1 MTTTISLCM
10 IVKNESHNLHRCL
23 QSVQGF
29 VNQIIVVDTGSEDNT
44 VEIARSYG
52 AEVHFFEWCDD
63 FAAARNHSLSFATG
77 DWILILDAD
86 EKLIIGD
93 QAIILNNLN
102 SSLGIEAFTLP
113 LLYIDDMHQNPIPV
127 TMPRLFR
134 NFVDIIYH
142 GVFHEVPC
150 YKSGSTV
157 VFYNHLGLHENLT
170 IEHYGYNAENLNQK
184 NLNRNIPILEK
195 ERASRELSFLQ
206 LFTLFD
212 AYQRADKPEK
222 AEECYNEAFE
232 RLFPNLIDQ
241 SKPVP
246 FTGVIE
252 FLYFI
257 GKRAAAYEDHDTL
270 ALICQTGL
278 VWEPDSPN
286 INYLTGVMLTNL
298 GFSLGAIAYFE
309 KCLRIGKE
317 TKSLNVAISKSLVG
331 ELPAYAIG
339 CSYQKLGDKVSAL
352 EAFELTLQF
361 NPSHEEA
368 RNQIN
373 ELQNQLF

>member
-1 MTTTISLCM
+1 M

-86 EKLIIGD
+86 EKLVIGD
-93 QAIILNNLN
+93 RKPILNTLN
-102 SSLGIEAFTLP
+102 SCLDIEAFTLP
-113 LLYIDDMHQNPIPV
+113 LLCIEDAHRNTLPV
-127 TMPRLFR
+127 KAPRLFR
-134 NFVDIIYH
+134 NFLNIVYH
-142 GVFHEVPC
+142 GIFHEIPC
-150 YKSGSTV
+150 EKSGKPV
-157 VFYNHLGLHENLT
+157 LFCNHPELHENLM
-170 IEHYGYNAENLNQK
+170 IEHYGYSVENLNQK

-195 ERASRELSFLQ
+195 ERESRELSFLQ

-212 AYQRADKPEK
+212 AYQRSDQPEK

-232 RLFPNLIDQ
+232 RLLPYLIDQ
-241 SKPVP
+241 IKPVP

-257 GKRAAAYEDHDTL
+257 GTRAAAYEDRDTL

-278 VWEPDSPN
+278 IWEPDSPY
-286 INYLTGVMLTNL
+286 INYLTGAMLTDL
-298 GFSLGAIAYFE
+298 GFSLGAIAYFDR
-309 KCLRIGKE
+309 CLSIGQE
-317 TKSLNVAISKSLVG
+317 ITSSNVTTSRSLMG
-331 ELPAYAIG
+331 EIPAYEIG
-339 CSYQKLGDKVSAL
+339 RNYQKLGNKEAAL
-352 EAFELTLQF
+352 EAFKLTLKF
-361 NPSHEEA
+361 KPDHAEA

-373 ELQNQLF
+373 QLQN

>member
-1 MTTTISLCM
+1 MTPTISLCM

-23 QSVQGF
+23 ESVQGF

-52 AEVHFFEWCDD
+52 AEIHFFEWCDD

-86 EKLIIGD
+86 EKLVVSD
-93 QAIILNNLN
+93 QLVIFNTIN
-102 SSLGIEAFTLP
+102 SSLDIEAFTLP
-113 LLYIDDMHQNPIPV
+113 LLCIDDMHNNSIPV

-134 NFVDIIYH
+134 NFLDIVYH
-142 GVFHEVPC
+142 GVFHEIPC
-150 YKSGSTV
+150 YKDGKPV
-157 VFYNHLGLHENLT
+157 LFYNHLDLHGNLI
-170 IEHYGYNAENLNQK
+170 IEHYGYNVDNLNQK

-195 ERASRELSFLQ
+195 ERESGELSFLQ

-222 AEECYNEAFE
+222 AEECYNEGFE
-232 RLFPNLIDQ
+232 RLFPHLIDQ

-246 FTGVIE
+246 FTGVLE

-257 GKRAAAYEDHDTL
+257 GKRAVMCEDHDTL

-286 INYLTGVMLTNL
+286 INYLTGVMLADL
-298 GFSLGAIAYFE
+298 GFSLGAITYFE
-309 KCLRIGKE
+309 KCLRIGTE
-317 TKSLNVAISKSLVG
+317 TKSLNVSISKALVG

-339 CSYQKLGDKVSAL
+339 CSYQKLGNKVAAL
-352 EAFELTLQF
+352 EAFALALQF
-361 NPSHEEA
+361 NPSHEAA

-373 ELQNQLF
+373 ELHNQ